1 MKRNRT
7 RRPKATPTRQPEPR
21 KTKVR
26 RHNPSSRDLPPN
38 EKVDKYPDELYGDT
52 EIPSR

>member
-1 MKRNRT
+1 MKRNGT
-7 RRPKATPTRQPEPR
+7 RRPKATTTRQPEAR

-26 RHNPSSRDLPPN
+26 RQNPSSCDLPPN
-38 EKVDKYPDELYGDT
+38 EKVDKYPDELGDT